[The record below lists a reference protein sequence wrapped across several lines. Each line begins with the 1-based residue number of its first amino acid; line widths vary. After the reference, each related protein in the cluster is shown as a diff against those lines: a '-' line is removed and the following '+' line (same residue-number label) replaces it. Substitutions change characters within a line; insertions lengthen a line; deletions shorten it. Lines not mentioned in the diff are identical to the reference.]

1 MAQYDFGTIDP
12 NTKSGTALASDLNSY
27 RNAVNSMHSGSSAP
41 SYITA
46 GMMWVDTTSADYEV
60 KLYDGAQS
68 ITVAIIDATN
78 NVARVAVDPAET
90 SYITSTTSAQIRHV
104 IASTNIFTTRST
116 GIQFNLASPVIAD
129 SNNNEL
135 ISFTTTAS
143 AVNQIDI
150 ANSATGGAVT
160 LSAVG
165 SDTNI
170 SIALTPKGTGNVGI
184 AGNVGIGTANPT
196 EELQI
201 RKDNASGLGAVLAL
215 ANVNTSGATG
225 NQVGIG
231 LSAFTDLAISSA
243 SYRGTTIV
251 AETSASGNSHDL
263 IFSTSTTS
271 AAPAERMKITSTGSL
286 ILAGSTAQ
294 KATGTTWSN
303 PSDQRLKHN
312 ITNYPKGIPE
322 LMQVRVCE
330 WEYNGKGGTVEGEKG
345 IGVIADEV
353 MTVLPNTV
361 ETYDAKL
368 NAEDEKTTAIKK
380 FDATEIT
387 WLLVKAVQ
395 EQQAIITALESRLSA
410 LEAQ

>member
-12 NTKSGTALASDLNSY
+12 NTKSGTALATDLNSY

-170 SIALTPKGTGNVGI
+170 SIALTPKGTGG
-184 AGNVGIGTANPT
+184 VGIGTTSPT
-196 EELQI
+196 EELHI

-215 ANVNTSGATG
+215 TNVNTSGATG

-231 LSAFTDLAISSA
+231 FSAFTELAINNA
-243 SYRGTTIV
+243 SYRGATIV

-271 AAPAERMKITSTGSL
+271 AAPAERLKITSTGSL
-286 ILAGSTAQ
+286 ILTGSTAQ

-395 EQQAIITALESRLSA
+395 EQQAIIVALEARLTALEA
-410 LEAQ
+410 K